1 MQGLALSCGRDVILQ
16 HVTALHVDGGMDI
29 ASNMLHRYML
39 RITSCHRS
47 VHQPLMV
54 VYIDI
59 VSNMLHPFYVTCY
72 NMSTPVRT
80 APTVDGSMDLAS
92 NMLPGYEVTMSSVT
106 TSHRECVRQ
115 TAKR

>member
-16 HVTALHVDGGMDI
+16 HVTTALYLDGMDI

-39 RITSCHRS
+39 CITSCHRS

-92 NMLPGYEVTMSSVT
+92 NMLPGYEVTMSSVA